1 MPPSESD
8 GRDETLPSDRDARGE
23 MLPSGG
29 NARGEL
35 PLPEGD
41 VRGELL
47 PPDGHVHSE
56 WSWDAPGGS
65 MERTCARAA
74 EIGLDCIAFTEH
86 ADFTP
91 WTLLAGRLPD
101 GFRAEVAPDGVVVPP
116 DFDVDGY
123 LECLQRCRDRY
134 PGLRIRSGVELSEP
148 HWHARR
154 TAQVLDLGGFDRV
167 LGSVHSLP
175 AGDGRYLEIGD
186 CYRERTSAEVIREY
200 LAEVTRMVTGCDV
213 FAVLAHI
220 DYPVRYWP
228 AGAGPYDPCAFEQEY
243 REVLRA
249 LAGTSRALE
258 VNTTIPLHPQIV
270 RWWHQAGGDAVTF
283 ASDAHDPDFLAHDFA
298 DAAAM
303 VLAHGFRPGRD
314 PHDRWMRA

>member
-1 MPPSESD
+1 MPLPD
-8 GRDETLPSDRDARGE
+8 GDP
-23 MLPSGG
+23 
-29 NARGEL
+29 RGEL
-35 PLPEGD
+35 PLPGGHVHGQPPPD
-41 VRGELL
+41 GTVHGQL

-74 EIGLDCIAFTEH
+74 AIGLACLAFTEH
-86 ADFTP
+86 ADFTS
-91 WTLLAGRLPD
+91 WTLLAARLPA
-101 GFRAEVAPDGVVVPP
+101 GFRAEVTPDGVVVPP
-116 DFDVDGY
+116 DFDVGGY
-123 LECLQRCRDRY
+123 LECLQRCRDLY
-134 PGLRIRSGVELSEP
+134 PGLRILSGVELSEP

-154 TAQVLDLGGFDRV
+154 TAQVLELGGFDRV

-175 AGDGRYLEIGD
+175 AGDGRCLEISD
-186 CYRERTSAEVIREY
+186 CYRQRPAAEVIREY
-200 LAEVTRMVTGCDV
+200 LAEVTRMVARCDM

-228 AGAGPYDPCAFEQEY
+228 SGAGRYDPGAFEEEY

-258 VNTTIPLHPQIV
+258 VNTRVPLHPLIV
-270 RWWHQAGGDAVTF
+270 RWWHEAGGDAVTF
-283 ASDAHDPDFLAHDFA
+283 ASDAHDPADLARDFA
-298 DAAAM
+298 GAAAM
-303 VLAHGFRPGRD
+303 VRAHGFRPGRD

>member
-1 MPPSESD
+1 
-8 GRDETLPSDRDARGE
+8 
-23 MLPSGG
+23 
-29 NARGEL
+29 
-35 PLPEGD
+35 
-41 VRGELL
+41 
-47 PPDGHVHSE
+47 
-56 WSWDAPGGS
+56 

-175 AGDGRYLEIGD
+175 AGHGRCLEISD
-186 CYRERTSAEVIREY
+186 CYRERAAAEVIREY
-200 LAEVTRMVTGCDV
+200 LAEVTRMVTGSDA

>member
-8 GRDETLPSDRDARGE
+8 GRDE
-23 MLPSGG
+23 M
-29 NARGEL
+29 
-35 PLPEGD
+35 
-41 VRGELL
+41 L

-86 ADFTP
+86 ADFTH

-101 GFRAEVAPDGVVVPP
+101 GFRAEVTPNGVVVPP
-116 DFDVDGY
+116 VFDVDGY

-175 AGDGRYLEIGD
+175 AGDGRYLEISD
-186 CYRERTSAEVIREY
+186 CYRERTGAEVIREY

-220 DYPVRYWP
+220 DYPVRDWP
-228 AGAGPYDPCAFEQEY
+228 GDADRHDPCAFEEEY
-243 REVLRA
+243 REVLGA
-249 LAGTSRALE
+249 LASTSRALE
-258 VNTTIPLHPQIV
+258 VNTTVPLHSRIV
-270 RWWHQAGGDAVTF
+270 RWWHEAGGDAVTF
-283 ASDAHDPDFLAHDFA
+283 GSDAHDPAVLAHDFA
-298 DAAAM
+298 AAAAM
-303 VLAHGFRPGRD
+303 VRAHGFRPGRD

>member
-1 MPPSESD
+1 MPP
-8 GRDETLPSDRDARGE
+8 PDRDAHGD
-23 MLPSGG
+23 LPPSGD
-29 NARGEL
+29 NARGE
-35 PLPEGD
+35 PPQPEGD
-41 VRGELL
+41 VPGQL

-74 EIGLDCIAFTEH
+74 AIGLACIAFTEH

-91 WTLLAGRLPD
+91 WTLLDGRLPP
-101 GFRAEVAPDGVVVPP
+101 GFRAEVTPDGVVVPP

-134 PGLRIRSGVELSEP
+134 PDLRIRSGVELSEP

-154 TAQVLDLGGFDRV
+154 TAKLLDLGEFDRV
-167 LGSVHSLP
+167 LGSVHSL
-175 AGDGRYLEIGD
+175 ATGAARYLEIGD
-186 CYRERTSAEVIREY
+186 GYRERTAQEVVRGY
-200 LAEVTRMVTGCDV
+200 LAEVTRMVTGSDA

-228 AGAGPYDPCAFEQEY
+228 RGAGRYDPCTFEDEH

-249 LAGTSRALE
+249 LASTSRALE
-258 VNTTIPLHPQIV
+258 VNTRVPLHPRIV
-270 RWWHQAGGDAVTF
+270 RWWHEAGGDAVTF
-283 ASDAHDPDFLAHDFA
+283 GSDAHDPAALAHDFA
-298 DAAAM
+298 AAAAM
-303 VLAHGFRPGRD
+303 VRAHGFRPGRD
-314 PHDRWMRA
+314 PHDLWMRA